1 MAVSPLVLYER
12 AWLKLFKIPTGHGV
26 GQSNSRSTEPNVADP
41 ARVSQLHLFCSQGN
55 VLPSA
60 SLCGLQG
67 TACRYVQMAVS

>member
-12 AWLKLFKIPTGHGV
+12 AWPKLFQTPTGHGV
-26 GQSNSRSTEPNVADP
+26 GRSNPRSREPNAADP
-41 ARVSQLHLFCSQGN
+41 ACTSQLHLFCSQGN

-67 TACRYVQMAVS
+67 TARRYVQMAVS